1 MLFEITKP
9 ITATLR
15 VRCNS
20 EKEAINWANKIV
32 ATIEDENGNSISPN
46 EVDYFEAET
55 TTSEIQISKA
65 SDR

>member
-1 MLFEITKP
+1 MIFKIIKP

-15 VRCNS
+15 VECNS
-20 EKEAINWANKIV
+20 EEEAINWANKIV

-55 TTSEIQISKA
+55 ITSEIKISKNKH
-65 SDR
+65 